1 MHTVM
6 RLAACGV
13 LLTLAACDRAPS
25 GSVPEA
31 AAPAADGAALPAV
44 VATALAE
51 IAAECSDV
59 GGTPHTRDAVRRI
72 DLNGD
77 GREDYVLHTGWVM
90 CENAVSVYGD
100 RAKRLTI
107 FAGDGQGGAAESFS
121 DWTYDA
127 QFEGDP
133 ATLWL
138 VVAGD
143 NCGQPPAPDFA
154 SESFCQRAITWNS
167 GSGRFDYAHVD
178 TVRMIE

>member
-1 MHTVM
+1 
-6 RLAACGV
+6 V
-13 LLTLAACDRAPS
+13 LLTLAACDRAPT
-25 GSVPEA
+25 GSAPEPASA
-31 AAPAADGAALPAV
+31 AADDAALPAI

-51 IAAECSDV
+51 TAAECSDV
-59 GGTPHTRDAVRRI
+59 GGTPQTQDTVRRI
-72 DLNGD
+72 DLND
-77 GREDYVLHTGWVM
+77 DSHEDYVLYTGWVT

-100 RAKRLTI
+100 RAKRLTV
-107 FAGDGQGGAAESFS
+107 FAGDGQGGAAESFA

-143 NCGQPPAPDFA
+143 NCGRPPAPDFA
-154 SESFCQRAITWNS
+154 SEAFCQRAIVWNA
-167 GSGRFDYAHVD
+167 GSGRFDYAPVD